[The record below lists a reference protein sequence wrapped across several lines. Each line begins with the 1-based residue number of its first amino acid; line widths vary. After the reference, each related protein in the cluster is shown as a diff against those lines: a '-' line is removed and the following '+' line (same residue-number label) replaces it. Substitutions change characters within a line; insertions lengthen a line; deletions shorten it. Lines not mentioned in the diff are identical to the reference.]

1 MEDLIP
7 PSLTTLGELNPDA
20 YFLPWIIN
28 VWQYLYVAMM
38 YRKQVSALSVVVKS
52 GDRLLSVLA
61 SQLWVGEGLIWIIR
75 GDWYSLKMV

>member
-28 VWQYLYVAMM
+28 VWQYLYDAMM

-61 SQLWVGEGLIWIIR
+61 SQLWLVK
-75 GDWYSLKMV
+75 D